1 MGKELKVLMMGGARV
16 GKSSALAA
24 IMESFITGPSRYLL
38 SAQDKTNLEK
48 KDGEKQASI
57 ESKLKDAKE
66 MLSKYNGKI
75 ILVDSGKTNNIWSYH
90 LELSVPDS
98 NDSMSIT
105 FTDINGE
112 FFAQGNF
119 RQDEVINLIKD
130 YEVFIVAIDTAFMME
145 SRNVSNKLVNS
156 VINDK
161 YNCISSIH
169 TFLCEIDDNEG
180 KDAKLVIFTPIKC
193 EKWAQENKLDD
204 VVKCVQE
211 DYSTPL
217 KALKAFKN
225 IQIEILP
232 IQTIGSMVFVEHCEA
247 YKFRYEKP
255 YLLFFTKEHIAKCAI
270 LPENSIRLSDGSFM
284 KYQDGK
290 ILDDESAVMIEGSGI
305 IRPNSWFKVQSSD
318 YKPHNCEQ
326 LAYHIL
332 EFMLSKVIDAK
343 VRKKESE
350 NRFISGILNLADRAL
365 NFFTI
370 GLWNKLKDVFGSIS
384 IEKMSSIIDNMNKM
398 NMIKR
403 EGEGIYIL
411 KKSNFK
417 KL

>member
-1 MGKELKVLMMGGARV
+1 MGKDLKVLMMGGARV

-24 IMESFITGPSRYLL
+24 IMESFIYGPSRYLL
-38 SAQDKTNLEK
+38 SAEDKTNLEK
-48 KDGEKQASI
+48 KEGEKQTSI
-57 ESKLKDAKE
+57 ESKLKNTKE
-66 MLSKYNGKI
+66 MLSKYNGKT

-112 FFAQGNF
+112 FFEQGNL

-145 SRNVSNKLVNS
+145 SRNGSNKLVNS

-169 TFLCEIDDNEG
+169 TFLTEIDDSDG

-204 VVKCVQE
+204 VVRCVQE
-211 DYSTPL
+211 DYATSL

-232 IQTIGSMVFVEHCEA
+232 VQTVGSIVFDKHCEA
-247 YKFRYEKP
+247 FKFRYEKP
-255 YLLFFTKEHIAKCAI
+255 YLLFFTKEHIVKCAV
-270 LPENSIRLSDGSFM
+270 LSNNSIRLSDGTFM
-284 KYQDGK
+284 KSQEGK
-290 ILDDESAVMIEGSGI
+290 LLDDESAVMIKGSDI
-305 IRPNSWFKVQSSD
+305 IRPNSWFKVQSSE
-318 YKPHNCEQ
+318 YKPYNCEQ

-343 VRKKESE
+343 VRRKE
-350 NRFISGILNLADRAL
+350 NGNMFISDILNVADRAL

-370 GLWNKLKDVFGSIS
+370 GIWNKLKDIFGSIS

-403 EGEGIYIL
+403 SGDGILIL

-417 KL
+417 TH